1 MAKTSVN
8 KLDEIDMQE
17 FYYLNSLTP
26 GDLRMKLT
34 YEAIT
39 TDDFTPVITNLEVM
53 LNNLQNNEENM
64 LKKGF
69 DYYPFGQG
77 NLILY
82 KLDPVH
88 PEQKRICFFFKKNK
102 EKYEFLI

>member
-1 MAKTSVN
+1 MGKTSVN

-17 FYYLNSLTP
+17 FNYLNSLNP
-26 GDLRMKLT
+26 EDLRMKLT
-34 YEAIT
+34 YEAMTTGDFSSIT
-39 TDDFTPVITNLEVM
+39 RNLELI
-53 LNNLQNNEENM
+53 LNNLNAENM

-69 DYYPFGQG
+69 DNYSFGKG

-102 EKYEFLI
+102 ENYEFLI

>member
-1 MAKTSVN
+1 MTN

-17 FYYLNSLTP
+17 FYYLNSLNP

-34 YEAIT
+34 YEAMT
-39 TDDFTPVITNLEVM
+39 TDDFSAITKNLELI
-53 LNNLQNNEENM
+53 LNNLNEENM

-69 DYYPFGQG
+69 DNYPFNQG

-102 EKYEFLI
+102 KTNQYEFLI